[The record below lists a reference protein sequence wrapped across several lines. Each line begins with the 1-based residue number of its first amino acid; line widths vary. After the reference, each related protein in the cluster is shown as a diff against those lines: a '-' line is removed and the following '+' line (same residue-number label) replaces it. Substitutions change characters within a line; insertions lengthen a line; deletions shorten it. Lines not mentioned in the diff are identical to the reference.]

1 MLNLFIT
8 ILKILIPLLV
18 CILIMK
24 NKNLKEKTI
33 STYNKTLINI
43 QHRLKKRR
51 TGQFS
56 YAEIDRKLK
65 RKGAYYVLQ
74 EHINP
79 AIYIVIKVMTALL
92 FVFLSLSFSN
102 NIILAILFA
111 ILGFFLF
118 DILLS
123 FSNNNDNDEM
133 LSDIKDVVD
142 ILKIQTNAGIHLSES
157 LITCYRTVK
166 NKRLKYEL
174 IELVNQ
180 IMLTNDIET
189 SIRRFNNRFENEYI
203 DMICVMILQ
212 AQESG
217 YSVQI
222 MKDMSTQL
230 SDLQKAI
237 NIKRQESLDRKV
249 QILELLVFV
258 GLLGTCIYGMALELS
273 KALTNI

>member
-8 ILKILIPLLV
+8 ILKVLIPLLV

-56 YAEIDRKLK
+56 YTEIDRKLK

-79 AIYIVIKVMTALL
+79 AIYIVIKVMTTLL
-92 FVFLSLSFSN
+92 FIFVSLSFSN

>member
-1 MLNLFIT
+1 MLNIFIM

-18 CILIMK
+18 CMLILI
-24 NKNLKEKTI
+24 NKNLKEKTLNA
-33 STYNKTLINI
+33 YNKTLINI
-43 QHRLKKRR
+43 QHRLKQRK

-56 YAEIDRKLK
+56 YREIDRKLK
-65 RKGAYYVLQ
+65 SKGAYYVLQ

-79 AIYIVIKVMTALL
+79 AIYMVIKVLTTLL
-92 FVFLSLSFSN
+92 FVFMSLSFSN
-102 NIILAILFA
+102 NVILIIALGT
-111 ILGFFLF
+111 LGFFLF
-118 DILLS
+118 DILLA
-123 FSNNNDNDEM
+123 FSNNNDNEEM

-174 IELVNQ
+174 IELVNN

-189 SIRRFNNRFENEYI
+189 SIRSFNTRFDNEYI

-249 QILELLVFV
+249 QLLELLVFV
-258 GLLGTCIYGMALELS
+258 GLLGTCIYGMALELT
-273 KALTNI
+273 KALKNI